1 MSQLSHSP
9 GLCNVPGL
17 GGGGT
22 EQPLTFG
29 AVLNWDLRS
38 CAPSIGLMG
47 GGLGGYGWAESLG
60 ELD

>member
-9 GLCNVPGL
+9 GLCNIPGW

-38 CAPSIGLMG
+38 CAPSTGLMG
-47 GGLGGYGWAESLG
+47 GVGGLWVG
-60 ELD
+60 